1 MREYILLDSGWSMI
15 NLRAENKK
23 RLNPPYNIQHHAE
36 S

>member
-23 RLNPPYNIQHHAE
+23 RLKKPFNILHHAE